1 MTPIRIK
8 LLVDLEGI
16 EFEEVD
22 GYLVDSEN
30 AFYITEFGELWVL
43 SVTPTEHPDVFLQS
57 HSYVELGIVCE
68 NSNGIKTM
76 TKIYERLMRMT
87 GWEFVTDILMNLE
100 EEVTLRLVE

>member
-1 MTPIRIK
+1 MTPIKIK

-22 GYLVDSEN
+22 GYLVDDKN
-30 AFYITEFGELWVL
+30 AFMITEHDEIWVL
-43 SVTPTEHPDVFLQS
+43 PVILSD
-57 HSYVELGIVCE
+57 
-68 NSNGIKTM
+68 NGYIQKNTYIEIGLLPEGADKM
-76 TKIYERLMRMT
+76 TILKRLYDQLCNMS